1 MASIG
6 ENIYLVSSTQQ
17 FFKSLRRDNEN
28 TWTINERQKQ
38 KKIADLEKNNIYI
51 KINECLSK

>member
-38 KKIADLEKNNIYI
+38 KEIADLEK
-51 KINECLSK
+51 K